1 MSAAPHAELLNIL
14 GKFSIGKMY
23 VDSIWNVSSTLL
35 GEVEKLMLECKKQR
49 G

>member
-23 VDSIWNVSSTLL
+23 VDSIWNAFSTQW
-35 GEVEKLMLECKKQR
+35 GWKAYVGM
-49 G
+49 